1 MKILK
6 QIKRLFARSCP
17 ESPSV
22 DEVEI
27 VIMGLKAKMLRKMY
41 LPVPH
46 EFSLY
51 VPRLELTN
59 KVTEGD
65 KTTETSVIL
74 NSLTIVS
81 APRSLVPGHPQGFPP
96 KTLNNKKG

>member
-1 MKILK
+1 MKIFAP
-6 QIKRLFARSCP
+6 IKRLFARSNP
-17 ESPSV
+17 EGPSM

-46 EFSLY
+46 EVSLF

-59 KVTEGD
+59 KVTEGG

-81 APRSLVPGHPQGFPP
+81 APRNLVPGHPQGVPP
-96 KTLNNKKG
+96 KVIDIR

>member
-1 MKILK
+1 MKIFAP
-6 QIKRLFARSCP
+6 ITRLFARS
-17 ESPSV
+17 SRDNPSL

-41 LPVPH
+41 IPVPH
-46 EFSLY
+46 EVSLF
-51 VPRLELTN
+51 VPRLELKN
-59 KVTEGD
+59 KITEGG

-81 APRSLVPGHPQGFPP
+81 APRNLVPSHPQGVPP
-96 KTLNNKKG
+96 KNN

>member
-1 MKILK
+1 VKIFTP
-6 QIKRLFARSCP
+6 IKRLFARSCQ
-17 ESPSV
+17 ESPSL

-27 VIMGLKAKMLRKMY
+27 AILGLKAKMLRKMY

-46 EFSLY
+46 EVSLF

-59 KVTEGD
+59 KVTEGG

-81 APRSLVPGHPQGFPP
+81 APRSLVPGHPQGVPL
-96 KTLNNKKG
+96 KQLKI